1 MKEEIKTE
9 RTSAQSGTHGLNA
22 RKIASIAMFCAIA
35 YVVVCISKLIPVNVA
50 GFLNLDFKDVVIV
63 IGGLILGPLPAVFI
77 SAFVSLVEMLTISS
91 TGPVGLLMNVLST
104 CAFACPAAILYQHR
118 AKFSRAVVGLVTG
131 VLLMTVVMMLWNYLI
146 TPLYMG
152 VSRDVVASM
161 LLPVFLP
168 FNLLKGG
175 MNAALTILFYKP
187 IINALRAAKLVP
199 SHEKTGGELK
209 GSRSKLGVIILALV
223 VVVTCALLLLVM
235 SGII

>member
-1 MKEEIKTE
+1 MKEEFKN
-9 RTSAQSGTHGLNA
+9 AGTGKSSLNA

-35 YVVVCISKLIPVNVA
+35 YVVVCISKLIPINVA
-50 GFLNLDFKDVVIV
+50 GFLNPDFKDVVIV

-77 SAFVSLVEMLTISS
+77 SIFVSLVEMLTISS

-104 CAFACPAAILYQHR
+104 CAFVCPAAILYRHR
-118 AKFSRAVVGLVTG
+118 HRFSSAVIGLVTG
-131 VLLMTVVMMLWNYLI
+131 VLLMTVAMLLWNYLV

-152 VSRDVVASM
+152 VPRDVVAGM

-175 MNAALTILFYKP
+175 MNAALTVLLYKP

-199 SHEKTGGELK
+199 THEKTGGELK
-209 GSRSKLGVIILALV
+209 GSGTKVGVVILALV
-223 VVVTCALLLLVM
+223 VVVACALLLLVM
-235 SGII
+235 SGVL